1 MCEVRDVFV
10 VGAARTAI
18 GNFLGTLKDF
28 SAPDLGGIAIK
39 EAIKRANC
47 RGEDVGEVIMGNV
60 VQAGI
65 GQAPAK
71 QAAVKGGLPYSV
83 SCFAVNKVCGSAL
96 KAVALGVQAIQL
108 EEKEIVV
115 AGGMESMSKAPHI
128 AWGLRE
134 GVKFGDI
141 QIKDSMILDGL
152 WCAFDNVHMGITGEV
167 VAEKF
172 GATRE
177 EQDQYA
183 FSSHQKALHAI
194 EKGYFKDEVVPVSVP
209 QRKGDPIIFAVDEGP
224 RKDTTLERLAKLRPA
239 FKKDGTVTAGNASSL
254 NDGGAAVVLASK
266 DAIKAKGLSQPL
278 ARILGTATYG
288 VEPSLVMYAPK
299 GAIERLLANVG
310 WKVGDV
316 DLFEINEAF
325 SAQLVVLLKEL
336 KLDRE
341 KVNVHGGA
349 VALGHPIGATGARI
363 LTTLIYALRH
373 RGLKRG
379 VASLCLGGGDAVAMA
394 IELV

>member
-1 MCEVRDVFV
+1 MCEVRDVFI

-18 GNFLGTLKDF
+18 GTFLGSLKDF
-28 SAPDLGGIAIK
+28 TAPDLGGIAIK

-254 NDGGAAVVLASK
+254 NDGGAAVVLASQ
-266 DAIKAKGLSQPL
+266 DAIKAKGLSQPM
-278 ARILGTATYG
+278 ARILGTATHG